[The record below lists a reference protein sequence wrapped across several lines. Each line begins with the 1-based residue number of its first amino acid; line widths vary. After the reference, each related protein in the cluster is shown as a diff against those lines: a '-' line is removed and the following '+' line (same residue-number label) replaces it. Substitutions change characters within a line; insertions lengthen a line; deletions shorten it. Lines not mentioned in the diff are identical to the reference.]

1 MSIPKYPKFKVL
13 EPCDRMAIQEW
24 FRKYP
29 QTTCEMN
36 FTNLYV
42 WRNFDHN
49 KLTIINDN
57 LCIHCTPP
65 NEPAFF
71 FAPIGIT
78 KIQDTIKTCLEAAP
92 RLSRI
97 PDNFVNK
104 HISNKKN
111 YKIMCDRKN
120 FDYAY
125 LSSSLAE
132 LKGKKF
138 DGKRNHIKKFN
149 KKYIFEYKK
158 LTKADHK
165 ACVAVLKD
173 WESKKKHLTDLAIK
187 SQGDAINQ
195 LFDKFDELSIM
206 GGGLVI
212 NGKIE
217 AFSLAS
223 KLSPEMADVHIEIA
237 NPDYQG
243 IFPTINNEF
252 VKRELLKYKYINREQ
267 DLGLAGMRK
276 AKLSYHPDHMER
288 KFDIIK
294 A

>member
-1 MSIPKYPKFKVL
+1 ML
-13 EPCDRMAIQEW
+13 EPCDRMAIQKW
-24 FRKYP
+24 FKEYP

-36 FTNLYV
+36 FANLYV

-71 FAPIGIT
+71 YAPIGNN

-92 RLSRI
+92 RLSRV
-97 PDNFVNK
+97 PDIFVNK
-104 HISNKKN
+104 NIQCKKG
-111 YKIMCDRKN
+111 YKMVCDRKN
-120 FDYAY
+120 FDYIY
-125 LSSSLAE
+125 KSSDLAE

-138 DGKRNHIKKFN
+138 DGKRNHIKKFM
-149 KKYIFEYKK
+149 KKYSFEYKK
-158 LTKADHK
+158 LTKTDHK
-165 ACVAVLKD
+165 GCVAVLKG
-173 WESKKKHLTDLAIK
+173 WESKKKHLTELAIK
-187 SQGDAINQ
+187 SQEDAVNQ
-195 LFDKFDELSIM
+195 LFDKFDELGII
-206 GGGLVI
+206 GGSLVI
-212 NGKIE
+212 DGKIQ

-223 KLSPEMADVHIEIA
+223 ELNHEMADVHIEIA

-252 VKRELLKYKYINREQ
+252 IKKELLKYKFVNREQ

-276 AKLSYHPDHMER
+276 AKLSYHPEHMEK
-288 KFDIIK
+288 KFDIIRL
-294 A
+294 